1 MLPDE
6 DMGGKR
12 VMVMER
18 TELACSAW
26 FHKIEQIGAVTL
38 FRLRECFGSMYGA
51 YEGQEKRLREVL
63 TSRQY
68 TAFKAARHAV
78 DPLKYLEKVEE
89 MGIRYVPFGDTVY
102 PQKLRHIPDPPFGLF
117 VKGNLPDEGKPGIA
131 MVGARACSEYGKKVA
146 QKFAEELASYGVQ
159 VISGMARGIDSIS
172 QQACLQAGGRT
183 FAVLGSGVDVCYP
196 KELSGLYEEIQRR
209 GGVLSAYAPGM
220 PPVSGNFPP
229 RNRIIS
235 GLADVVLVIEA
246 RRKSGT
252 LITVDMALEQGREVV
267 VVPGRITDSLSQGC
281 HDLMKQGALA
291 VVDVDQLL
299 ELLADTC
306 KVQVVADTLMKKDFR
321 DSHNC
326 TARENDIIRGQELN
340 EKLRSILKVL
350 EQEPIEQERLFERW
364 SVGSEK
370 SNFQDFMEGLMDLEL
385 MDLCKS
391 EKNRF
396 SIR

>member
-1 MLPDE
+1 MD
-6 DMGGKR
+6 
-12 VMVMER
+12 R

-26 FHKIEQIGAVTL
+26 FHKIDQIGAVTL
-38 FRLRECFGSMYGA
+38 FRLQEHFGTMYSA
-51 YEGQEKRLREVL
+51 YEGQERQLREVL
-63 TSRQY
+63 TARQF
-68 TAFKAARHAV
+68 TAFKAARYAG
-78 DPLKYLEKVEE
+78 DPLKYLEKVEN
-89 MGIRYVPFGDTVY
+89 MGIRYVPFGDSIF
-102 PQKLRHIPDPPFGLF
+102 PKKLRNIPDPPFGLF
-117 VKGNLPDEGKPGIA
+117 IKGSLPDEGKPGIA

-146 QKFAEELASYGVQ
+146 RSFAAELAFYGVQ

-172 QQACLQAGGRT
+172 QKACLEAGGRT

-196 KELSGLYEEIQRR
+196 RELTGLYEEIQKN
-209 GGVLSAYAPGM
+209 GGVLSSYAPGM

-235 GLADVVLVIEA
+235 GLADVVLVVEA

-252 LITVDMALEQGREVV
+252 LITVDMALEQGREVT

-281 HDLMKQGALA
+281 HDLMKQGAVA
-291 VVDVDQLL
+291 VVDVEQLL

-306 KVQVVADTLMKKDFR
+306 KVKGLANVFWSKENVS
-321 DSHNC
+321 SHKY
-326 TARENDIIRGQELN
+326 TDDRIDIIRGRELD
-340 EKLRSILKVL
+340 EKLTSILKVL
-350 EQEPIEQERLFERW
+350 DQEPGEPEVLYEKW
-364 SVGSEK
+364 KKGLGVGSFM
-370 SNFQDFMEGLMDLEL
+370 SFMEGLMDLEL